1 MSRFAALLALLV
13 VGLGVCT
20 PLPSATAQTLPRV
33 RVISGP
39 TEASA
44 DVYYAYEMGFFRRA
58 GLDVDLQQVRSGQ
71 VAAAAV
77 LSGNADVA
85 DSNLISFGQAIAR
98 GVPFV
103 ALAPGQNYDTSDPL
117 AVLVVLPNA
126 PYRTAKDL
134 NGTTVA
140 VSSLGSIAE
149 LCVDA
154 WIDKSGGTLSSVKI
168 VEVSFAETVAALE
181 QGRVAAASLSDP
193 QLSEE
198 RSRIRVMGKC
208 FDAIAPRFMI
218 SVWFSTTDWAT
229 KNPDLARRF
238 ASAINNADDW
248 AAKNPGPSQTV
259 LEKWL
264 HVTLAHGRHFHS
276 RTLDPALIQPILD
289 SGARY
294 KIYPRQINA
303 SEFIWTGAPK

>member
-1 MSRFAALLALLV
+1 MSRTARILSLLVAALLAGTGV
-13 VGLGVCT
+13 RSGSAQGL
-20 PLPSATAQTLPRV
+20 PLV
-33 RVISGP
+33 RVLSGP

-58 GLDVDLQQVRSGQ
+58 GLNVDLQQVRSGQ

-77 LSGNADVA
+77 AADRADVA

-98 GVPFV
+98 NVPFT
-103 ALAPGQNYDTSDPL
+103 AIAPGQNYDTTDPLTVL
-117 AVLVVLPNA
+117 AVLPNS
-126 PYRTAKDL
+126 PYRAAKDL
-134 NGTTVA
+134 NGTTLA
-140 VSSLGSIAE
+140 VNSLGSIAE

-154 WIDKSGGTLSSVKI
+154 WVDRNGGDLQSIKI
-168 VEVSFAETVAALE
+168 VEITFAETVAALE
-181 QGRVAAASLSDP
+181 QGRVSAASLSDP
-193 QLSEE
+193 QLSEQ

-208 FDAIAPRFMI
+208 FDAISPRFMI
-218 SVWFSTTDWAT
+218 SVWFSTKDWAA

-238 ASAINNADDW
+238 AQAINDADDW
-248 AAKNPGPSQTV
+248 AGKNVAQSQVV

-276 RTLDPALIQPILD
+276 RTLDPALIQPLLD

-294 KIYPRQINA
+294 KIYPRALTAAELTWPGA
-303 SEFIWTGAPK
+303 SK

>member
-1 MSRFAALLALLV
+1 MMRALALLAAIAMLAL
-13 VGLGVCT
+13 
-20 PLPSATAQTLPRV
+20 SAADAQTLPKV
-33 RVISGP
+33 RIISGP

-77 LSGNADVA
+77 LAGNGDVA
-85 DSNLISFGQAIAR
+85 DANLISFGNAIAR
-98 GVPFV
+98 NVPFV
-103 ALAPGQNYDTSDPL
+103 AIAPGQNYDTSDPMTVL
-117 AVLVVLPNA
+117 AVSPNSS
-126 PYRTAKDL
+126 YKTAKDL

-140 VSSLGSIAE
+140 VNSLGSIAE

-154 WIDKSGGTLSSVKI
+154 WVDQNGGNLSSIKT
-168 VEVSFAETVAALE
+168 VEVTFAETVAALE
-181 QGRVAAASLSDP
+181 QGRVSAASLSDP

-198 RSRIRVMGKC
+198 RGKIRSLGKC

-218 SVWFSTTDWAT
+218 SVWFSMRDWAN
-229 KNPDLARRF
+229 KNPDLVRRV
-238 ASAINNADDW
+238 AAALNDADDW
-248 AAKNPGPSQTV
+248 AAKNPVQGQAV

-264 HVTLAHGRHFHS
+264 HVKLAHGRHFHS

-294 KIYPRQINA
+294 HIYPRQINA
-303 SEFIWTGAPK
+303 SELIWTPPK

>member
-1 MSRFAALLALLV
+1 MIRRLALLALI
-13 VGLGVCT
+13 GLLAAG
-20 PLPSATAQTLPRV
+20 SARAQTLPKV
-33 RVISGP
+33 RIVSGP

-77 LSGNADVA
+77 LAGNADVA
-85 DSNLISFGQAIAR
+85 DANLISFGNAIAR
-98 GVPFV
+98 NVPFV
-103 ALAPGQNYDTSDPL
+103 AIAPGQNYDTSDPMAVL
-117 AVLVVLPNA
+117 AVPPNA
-126 PYRTAKDL
+126 PYKAAKDL

-140 VSSLGSIAE
+140 VNSLGSIAE

-154 WIDKSGGTLSSVKI
+154 WVDKNGGNLASVKI
-168 VEVSFAETVAALE
+168 VEVTFAETVAALE

-198 RSRIRVMGKC
+198 RSKIRVLGKC

-218 SVWFSTTDWAT
+218 SVWFATRDWAN
-229 KNPDLARRF
+229 KNPDLVRRV
-238 ASAINNADDW
+238 AAALNDADDW
-248 AAKNPGPSQTV
+248 AVRNPAQSQAV

-294 KIYPRQINA
+294 HIYPRAINA
-303 SEFIWTGAPK
+303 SELIWTPPK